1 MIAGDDVAILADH
14 SVWLAVPAFLPA
26 FIVAGVVVYIAM
38 KNRRNRDGSHS
49 EGTGSTDQ
57 DETP

>member
-1 MIAGDDVAILADH
+1 MTGGEDVAILADH
-14 SVWLAVPAFLPA
+14 PIWIAVPAFLPA
-26 FIVAGVVVYIAM
+26 FVVAGVVIYIAM

-49 EGTGSTDQ
+49 EGTGSTDH

>member
-1 MIAGDDVAILADH
+1 MTSKHDVEILADH

-26 FIVAGVVVYIAM
+26 FIVAGVVIYVAM

-49 EGTGSTDQ
+49 ERTVSTDQ